1 MRKKDGVILCSGRLI
16 LLLVML
22 TIIGIVTMG
31 CQQGSRILT
40 DKMMD
45 GTNDLTIENRED
57 LDVVA
62 VLTLAN
68 EPQEVLVAMYIPS
81 GNSNTVTYVKAGE
94 YLLHLTFGKNWD
106 NDSKKF
112 MEKVFRFRR
121 KGKLHLRGFYDY
133 NIILG
138 KTGGRPKFAE
148 RVEVEK
154 LEEPEYP
161 AEDWE
166 VTIWEWFSYL
176 ERPGQE
182 KDD

>member
-1 MRKKDGVILCSGRLI
+1 MRKKDEVILGSGRLI
-16 LLLVML
+16 LLLAMFA
-22 TIIGIVTMG
+22 IIGIVTMG

-40 DKMMD
+40 DEMIS
-45 GTNDLTIENRED
+45 GTNDLTIENREN
-57 LDVVA
+57 LGVVA
-62 VLTLAN
+62 VLTLAD
-68 EPQEVLVAMYIPS
+68 EPQKVLVAMYIPS
-81 GNSNTVTYVKAGE
+81 GGSNTVINIKDGV
-94 YLLHLTFGKNWD
+94 YLLHLTFGENWD

-138 KTGGRPKFAE
+138 KTGRRPKFAE
-148 RVEVEK
+148 KVGAEK

-176 ERPGQE
+176 ERPGQR
-182 KDD
+182 D

>member
-1 MRKKDGVILCSGRLI
+1 MRKKDGVILYSKRLI

-40 DKMMD
+40 DKTMSIR

-68 EPQEVLVAMYIPS
+68 EPQEILAAMYIPS
-81 GNSNTVTYVKAGE
+81 GNSNTVTDIEDEE
-94 YLLHLTFGKNWD
+94 YLLHLTFGENWD
-106 NDSKKF
+106 DDSKKF

-121 KGKLHLRGFYDY
+121 KGKLHLRGWWDY
-133 NIILG
+133 HIILG
-138 KTGGRPKFAE
+138 KTGGRPRFAE
-148 RVEVEK
+148 RVGVERLK
-154 LEEPEYP
+154 EPEYP

-166 VTIWEWFSYL
+166 VTIWEWYSFL
-176 ERPGQE
+176 ERPWLE
-182 KDD
+182 D